1 MTVRRDVEA
10 LATRG
15 LLRRAHGSVAWPDAA
30 GTLPAVER
38 AERAEEAPA
47 RTGAGSGRVLG
58 MVVPQASYYYADV
71 IKGAQAAAAAAGARL
86 VLGITGYRPDQDPV
100 QVARLLEGGA
110 YGLLLTP
117 SWQSGVA
124 QGLDELA
131 VVALGVPTVL
141 VERRAEPGTAAA
153 ELDRVC
159 SDHTHGAFLAIRRLA
174 SLGHRQIAVVTRRH
188 SPTAQYI
195 RVGCEAA
202 RRSLGLPE
210 PLVAPFELDPAEVD
224 PEGFEQVR
232 ARLREAMREGVR
244 AVVVHNDLDAVML
257 AAALQ
262 SDGVRIPEDL
272 SVIAYDD
279 EMAALADT
287 PLTAVAPPK
296 RAVGEE
302 AVRILLH
309 RLAEQGGQ
317 ASPRRHLELLP
328 ELRVRASCGQPAIA

>member
-1 MTVRRDVEA
+1 
-10 LATRG
+10 
-15 LLRRAHGSVAWPDAA
+15 
-30 GTLPAVER
+30 
-38 AERAEEAPA
+38 
-47 RTGAGSGRVLG
+47 
-58 MVVPQASYYYADV
+58 
-71 IKGAQAAAAAAGARL
+71 
-86 VLGITGYRPDQDPV
+86 
-100 QVARLLEGGA
+100 
-110 YGLLLTP
+110 
-117 SWQSGVA
+117 
-124 QGLDELA
+124 
-131 VVALGVPTVL
+131 
-141 VERRAEPGTAAA
+141 
-153 ELDRVC
+153 
-159 SDHTHGAFLAIRRLA
+159 
-174 SLGHRQIAVVTRRH
+174 
-188 SPTAQYI
+188 
-195 RVGCEAA
+195 
-202 RRSLGLPE
+202 
-210 PLVAPFELDPAEVD
+210 
-224 PEGFEQVR
+224 
-232 ARLREAMREGVR
+232 MREGVR